1 MIFADLPVL
10 DAVGAL
16 LVHSVKVGKLAFR
29 KGRKLSPDDVRA
41 LAAAGRATVTVARL
55 DRDDIGEDA
64 AATRVAEALAG
75 PNVALATAF
84 TGRCNVLA
92 TAAGVLVVDRERL
105 DRINLVDEAVTVA
118 TLPPYDVARPREM
131 VATVKIIPFAVSQ
144 AVLDAC
150 IAVATD
156 GGSLVRV
163 AAFRPRAVGLI
174 QTRLPGIKESV
185 LDKTVDIINGRLAAL
200 GCPPVSESRCAHET
214 AALAAAIA
222 DMRRRGSE
230 MVLIAGASAIT
241 DRRDVIPAAI
251 ERAGGRVDHFG
262 MPVDPGNLLLLGRL
276 ADDTH
281 VLGLP
286 GCVRS
291 PKVNGFDWVL
301 QRLIADLPVTRSDIM
316 RMGAGGLLKEIPTR
330 PQPRAGADDT
340 ATVVAPRAPK
350 IAAIVLAAGRSSRM
364 GAANKLLT
372 DVDGVPMVRRAV
384 EAAAHSQA
392 RPVIVVTGNDQG
404 KVQAALRG
412 CKATFVHNPRF
423 AEGMSTSLQ
432 AGLAAL
438 PANVDGALVCLGD
451 MPLVT
456 AASLD
461 RLIAAFNPL
470 EGRAICVPTWN
481 GKRGNPVLW
490 DRRFFAAMADLAGD
504 VGAKHLIGEHAD
516 LVAEVAMSD
525 DAVLTDI
532 DTPEALAALR
542 QAGTKQ
548 A

>member
-10 DAVGAL
+10 DTVGAL
-16 LVHSVKVGKLAFR
+16 LVHSVKVGKLALR

-41 LAAAGRATVTVARL
+41 LTDAGRATVTVARL
-55 DRDDIGEDA
+55 DQDDIGEDA
-64 AATRVAEALAG
+64 AATQIAQALAG
-75 PNVALATAF
+75 PNVMLATAF
-84 TGRCNVLA
+84 TGRCNILA

-118 TLPPYDVARPREM
+118 TLPPYDVAQPREM
-131 VATVKIIPFAVSQ
+131 VATVKIIPFAVSR

-150 IAVATD
+150 IAAAAD
-156 GGSLVRV
+156 GGPLVRV
-163 AAFRPRAVGLI
+163 AAFRPRSVGLI

-185 LDKTVDIINGRLAAL
+185 LDKTVDVINGRLAAL
-200 GCPPVSESRCAHET
+200 GCPPAGESRCAHDT
-214 AALAAAIA
+214 AALATAIA
-222 DMRRRGSE
+222 DMRGRGSD

-276 ADDTH
+276 SDETH

-330 PQPRAGADDT
+330 PQPRAGAGET
-340 ATVVAPRAPK
+340 PTVVTPRAPR

-384 EAAAHSQA
+384 EAAAASHA
-392 RPVIVVTGNDQG
+392 KPVIVVTGNEQG
-404 KVQAALRG
+404 KVQATLRG

-456 AASLD
+456 ATAID

-504 VGAKHLIGEHAD
+504 VGAKHLIGEHAE

-542 QAGTKQ
+542 QASTKE